1 MELHWLSPLDPG
13 ETDIARYSSRLV
25 PRLAEVQPITGISDC
40 ISDKV
45 PEWWRAPV
53 NFTPAGGVDP
63 LPVYHIGNHPAH
75 LPIWRQS
82 LLEPGLVVLHDI
94 SLVDLAK
101 YVSHELG
108 NPQLWKAMMLQQYGE
123 HVRELV
129 NRSEKSPEEHSKL
142 VQAYPLFQPFLAN
155 AIGVVVHSNYARERV
170 LQALPDGPPV
180 LHLELPAPEPPPAPP
195 RDYKTGKLDF
205 IFCGHVGP
213 NRRLAQF
220 FEAWG
225 AMDDR
230 QHFGLTICGH
240 VPNKR
245 ELLRYARHFGVE
257 DYLEFRG
264 YVTEDELEE
273 AFRSAHFAL
282 NLRWPTMG
290 ETSGSQLRYWSAALP
305 TLVTDVG
312 WYSELPDDAV
322 CKISPE
328 RELQDVRDLLGKI
341 LSDPDSYQEV
351 GRRGR
356 EAVASR
362 HSYEEYIRRLVEFAG
377 SCLQRRLS
385 YRTLDQFLVRTVAS
399 MCEDSSRT
407 VLFRGAVEAAVSAFE
422 TADSRAG

>member
-1 MELHWLSPLDPG
+1 MELHWLSPIDPG
-13 ETDIARYSSRLV
+13 STDIARYSSRLV
-25 PRLAEVQPITGISDC
+25 PRLAQVQPLTGVSDC
-40 ISDKV
+40 ASDEV
-45 PEWWRAPV
+45 PDWWQP
-53 NFTPAGGVDP
+53 PAGFSSEPGVDP
-63 LPVYHIGNHPAH
+63 LPVYHIGNHPSH

-82 LLEPGLVVLHDI
+82 LREPGLVVLHDI

-108 NPQLWKAMMLQQYGE
+108 NPQLWKSMLLQQYGE
-123 HVRELV
+123 EVRELA

-142 VQAYPLFQPFLAN
+142 VQAYPLFLPFLAN
-155 AIGVVVHSNYARERV
+155 AIGVVVHSEYARERV
-170 LQALPDGPPV
+170 LRALPEGPPV
-180 LHLELPAPEPPPAPP
+180 LHLELPAPEPPPAPE
-195 RDYKTGKLDF
+195 RDYQADKLEF

-225 AMDDR
+225 SLDTPERIA
-230 QHFGLTICGH
+230 LTLCGH
-240 VPNKR
+240 LPSKR

-257 DYLEFRG
+257 DCLEFRG
-264 YVTEDELEE
+264 YVTEDDLEE

-328 RELQDVRDLLGKI
+328 RELQDLQGLLADILANPLRYRDLGL
-341 LSDPDSYQEV
+341 
-351 GRRGR
+351 RGR
-356 EAVASR
+356 EVVAQR
-362 HSYEEYIRRLVEFAG
+362 HSYEAYIGKLLDFARN
-377 SCLQRRLS
+377 CLQRRLA
-385 YRTLDQFLVRTVAS
+385 YRTLDQGLVRTIAA
-399 MCEDSSRT
+399 MCEDSSRS
-407 VLFRGAVEAAVSAFE
+407 VLFRGAIEASVSAFDE
-422 TADSRAG
+422 TVAG